1 MVSYAYFFAILV
13 EVTPKTA
20 SVFFFC
26 SYRVT
31 SGKDKRMKIKYEF
44 ADGTV
49 TEVEA
54 DESIGSFIVDDRR
67 REDNFERNARRRCY
81 SLDAADFEGIEFADK
96 ETPESI
102 LSDKDET
109 EKIYAALEHLT
120 EVQKRRFLMYASGIS
135 AREIGRREGVDHK
148 GILKSINQAK
158 KILKKFLS

>member
-1 MVSYAYFFAILV
+1 MVSYAYFFAGISL
-13 EVTPKTA
+13 
-20 SVFFFC
+20 FFC
-26 SYRVT
+26 SYRT
-31 SGKDKRMKIKYEF
+31 SSGKDKRMKIKYEF

-81 SLDAADFEGIEFADK
+81 SLDAADFEGIEFADN

-109 EKIYAALEHLT
+109 EKIYAALGQLT
-120 EVQKRRFLMYASGIS
+120 DVQKRRLLMSASGMTI
-135 AREIGRREGVDHK
+135 REIAAKECVYPTAVM
-148 GILKSINQAK
+148 KSIEQSR
-158 KILKKFLS
+158 KILKKFL